1 MSKIQVIDR
10 PEYSRVEMDTF
21 DPVILGTDV
30 QQIIPAGTVL
40 GKVTASGKY
49 TPLTI
54 LAQDAES
61 DGSDVPAAILLDQ
74 VIVLA
79 DEDLKKGAVC
89 VFRHARVLRD
99 QLVWPDDYTDEQ
111 IATALA
117 TLEAIGIIAST
128 K

>member
-10 PEYSRVEMDTF
+10 PEYSRVELDTF
-21 DPVILGTDV
+21 DPVILATES

-54 LAQDAES
+54 LEQDETS
-61 DGSDVPAAILLDQ
+61 DGSDVPAAVLLDQ
-74 VIVLA
+74 VIVPA
-79 DEDLKKGAVC
+79 NADLKKGAVC
-89 VFRHARVLRD
+89 VFRHARVLRN
-99 QLVWPDDYTDEQ
+99 QLIWPDGYTDAQ
-111 IATALA
+111 KATALGL
-117 TLEAIGIIAST
+117 LEAAGIIAST

>member
-1 MSKIQVIDR
+1 MSKIQVVDR
-10 PEYSRVEMDTF
+10 PEYSRVESDTF
-21 DPVILGTDV
+21 DPVILGKST

-54 LAQDAES
+54 LAEGATS
-61 DGSDVPAAILLDQ
+61 DGSDVPAAVLLEQ
-74 VIVLA
+74 VIVPANADLA
-79 DEDLKKGAVC
+79 HGAYC

-99 QLVWPDDYTDEQ
+99 QLVWPADYTSAQ
-111 IATALA
+111 KATALGL
-117 TLEAIGIIAST
+117 LEAAGIIASI